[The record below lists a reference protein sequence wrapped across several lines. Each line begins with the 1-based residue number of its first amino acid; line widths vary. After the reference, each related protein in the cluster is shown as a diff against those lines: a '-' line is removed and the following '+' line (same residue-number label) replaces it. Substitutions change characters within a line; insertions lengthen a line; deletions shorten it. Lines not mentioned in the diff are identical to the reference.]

1 MTAAGGE
8 APLVLVVED
17 EVPMRRFL
25 RASLASNGYRVLEA
39 GAAVEAVQLATSHN
53 PDLVILDLGLPGGD
67 GLDVTRRLREWSAV
81 PIIVVS
87 ARLRDDDKVSAL
99 DAGADDY
106 LTKPFSV
113 AELLAR
119 LRVARRHALERASGH
134 ADPELRVGGLV
145 VDRAR
150 HRVTLDGRELKLTP
164 IEFKLLVVLA
174 GNAGRVLTHQQI
186 LSAVWGPTHEGQTHT
201 LRVHMADL
209 RKKLEPEPARPRL
222 LLTEPGVGYRMAEP
236 PPAPP

>member
-1 MTAAGGE
+1 MTDDE
-8 APLVLVVED
+8 APPSLLVLVVED
-17 EVPMRRFL
+17 EPPMRRFL
-25 RASLASNGYRVLEA
+25 RASLVSAGYRV
-39 GAAVEAVQLATSHN
+39 VEAASQPEAMQLASSHN

-113 AELLAR
+113 VELLAR
-119 LRVARRHALERASGH
+119 LRVARRHALARAAGQS
-134 ADPELRVGGLV
+134 DPEIRVGGLL

-164 IEFKLLVVLA
+164 IEFKLLTVLA
-174 GNAGRVLTHQQI
+174 TNAGRVLTHQQI
-186 LSAVWGPTHEGQTHT
+186 LAAVWGQTHEGQTHT

-209 RKKLEPEPARPRL
+209 RRKLEPEPARPRL
-222 LLTEPGVGYRMAEP
+222 LLTEPGVGYRMADRTP
-236 PPAPP
+236 